1 VDLPGAAREKLKP
14 VPAAGLTVVLLKR
27 GLRNVV
33 IRGVEKINAQ
43 APRPVGP
50 AVAVRAGDAMVGDN
64 DVVAIPA
71 AKSQEV
77 ANVALAQSALEDFEE
92 RMRAG
97 QSTSGPYAPGN
108 GTSVE
113 FAAWRQKEGR

>member
-1 VDLPGAAREKLKP
+1 MDLPGAAREKLKP
-14 VPAAGLTVVLLKR
+14 VPAAALTVVLLKR
-27 GLRNVV
+27 GLLNVV

-43 APRPVGP
+43 APRPVGR
-50 AVAVRAGDAMVGDN
+50 AVAVCPGDAMVGDN

-71 AKSQEV
+71 AMSQEV
-77 ANVALAQSALEDFEE
+77 ANVALVQTALEDFED

-97 QSTSGPYAPGN
+97 QSISGPYAPGD
-108 GTSVE
+108 GASAE

>member
-1 VDLPGAAREKLKP
+1 MPGTACEKLKP
-14 VPAAGLTVVLLKR
+14 VPAAALTAVLLKR

-50 AVAVRAGDAMVGDN
+50 AVAVCAGDAMVGDN

-71 AKSQEV
+71 AISQEI
-77 ANVALAQSALEDFEE
+77 ANVALVQAALEDFEA
-92 RMRAG
+92 RKGAG
-97 QSTSGPYAPGN
+97 QSISGPHAPGD
-108 GTSVE
+108 GASAE
-113 FAAWRQKEGR
+113 IAAWRQKEGR